1 MIWPEQL
8 FEVLLLIERNRFM
21 STPNPYDNYSQN
33 PEWQN
38 DQIHPP
44 SQPAIPPT
52 QYQPSPANQPPP
64 QYQQPVYQPAPQ
76 YQQPGYYP
84 PPQYQQPGY
93 YQPPGVYAPFGMPVA
108 PLDRRGGFAIAG
120 LVLGIVGI
128 VVALVPVCGLPVSI
142 VGIVMSALGRQSVL
156 RRTMAG
162 WGLALSIIGLVLTVL
177 IFIVF
182 AMAR

>member
-1 MIWPEQL
+1 MIKTEQF
-8 FEVLLLIERNRFM
+8 FEVLLRVERDRLL

-38 DQIHPP
+38 DQIPPP

-52 QYQPSPANQPPP
+52 QYQQPA
-64 QYQQPVYQPAPQ
+64 YQPAPQ

-84 PPQYQQPGY
+84 PQQYQQPGY

-108 PLDRRGGFAIAG
+108 PPDRRGGFAIAG

-128 VVALVPVCGLPVSI
+128 VLAIVPICGLPIPI
-142 VGIVMSALGRQSVL
+142 VGIVMSALGRKSVL
-156 RRTMAG
+156 HRTMAG
-162 WGLALSIIGLVLTVL
+162 WGLALSIISLVLTVL
-177 IFIVF
+177 ISIAWV
-182 AMAR
+182 AR

>member
-1 MIWPEQL
+1 
-8 FEVLLLIERNRFM
+8 M

-38 DQIHPP
+38 DQIPPP

-52 QYQPSPANQPPP
+52 
-64 QYQQPVYQPAPQ
+64 Q

-93 YQPPGVYAPFGMPVA
+93 YQPPGVYAPYGMPVA
-108 PLDRRGGFAIAG
+108 PPDRRGGFAIAG

-128 VVALVPVCGLPVSI
+128 VFALVPICGLPIPI

-156 RRTMAG
+156 HRTMAG
-162 WGLALSIIGLVLTVL
+162 WGLALSIIGLVLSVL
-177 IFIVF
+177 IFVVYV
-182 AMAR
+182 AR